1 MASHEGTALSA
12 IDAMATGK
20 ENEPPERYM
29 APGKE
34 NVPPEKALVPVGGG
48 PFSIGDEVAP
58 SLTAPFTITLTST
71 PAVTPPPTH
80 AAGPGGSASVR
91 CDNSWCS
98 NDGTV

>member
-1 MASHEGTALSA
+1 MSA
-12 IDAMATGK
+12 IDAMVTGKENEPLERYMATGK
-20 ENEPPERYM
+20 ENIS
-29 APGKE
+29 
-34 NVPPEKALVPVGGG
+34 PEKALVSKGDG
-48 PFSIGDEVAP
+48 PFRIGDEVAP

-80 AAGPGGSASVR
+80 AAEPGGMTTVH